1 VGRDLQ
7 LKASY
12 ASSPPCTCLLV
23 THSTFV
29 YRVTETH
36 RIPHLDR
43 SFSSKE
49 PYNQWLFWKETYDLR
64 HPMHSIGCLILIG
77 HCPLLSIHI
86 SFEHPYLLWASI
98 SLLSIHISFEHPY
111 LFWASIFP
119 LSIHISFEHPYLL
132 WASISL
138 LSIHISFEHPYLFWA
153 SISLLSIH
161 ISFEYSKE
169 PYANHKRDL
178 CKNYQ

>member
-1 VGRDLQ
+1 MGRDLQ

-12 ASSPPCTCLLV
+12 ASSPPCTCLLA

-29 YRVTETH
+29 YRVTESH

-111 LFWASIFP
+111 LFWASI
-119 LSIHISFEHPYLL
+119 
-132 WASISL
+132 
-138 LSIHISFEHPYLFWA
+138 
-153 SISLLSIH
+153 SLLSIH